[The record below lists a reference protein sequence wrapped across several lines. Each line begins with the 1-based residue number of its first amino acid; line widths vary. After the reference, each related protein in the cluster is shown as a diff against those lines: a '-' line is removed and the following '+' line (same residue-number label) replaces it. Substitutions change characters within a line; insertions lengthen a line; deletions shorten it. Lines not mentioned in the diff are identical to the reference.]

1 MSIKGTEN
9 PDSWEAIYQ
18 TKDAGWD
25 IKKPAP
31 PFVKL
36 MDDKPEWLS
45 PGNLINLGCGRG
57 HDAAFFAK
65 NQFKVSA
72 VDFAPSAIAGVKEY
86 SQELENLTP
95 ILGDILELPSE
106 LNNSFD
112 YVLEHTCF
120 CAIPTTKRQEYV
132 NAAFDLLKPKG
143 ILFGLFYRFDPAD
156 DKGPPFAISEEELR
170 KLFEPKFKI
179 FLWETP
185 NNSHGRRKN
194 RERLIAMRA
203 KK

>member
-9 PDSWEAIYQ
+9 PDTWEAIYQ
-18 TKDAGWD
+18 TNDAGWD

-31 PFVKL
+31 PFEEL
-36 MDDKPEWLS
+36 LERQPDWLTS
-45 PGNLINLGCGRG
+45 GELINLGCGRG
-57 HDAAFFAK
+57 HDAAFFAR
-65 NQFKVSA
+65 NEFNVTA
-72 VDFAPSAIAGVKEY
+72 VDFAPTAIAGVQEY
-86 SQELENLTP
+86 SESLTNLNP
-95 ILGDILELPSE
+95 LLGDILQLPSH
-106 LNNSFD
+106 LNDSFD

-120 CAIPTTKRQEYV
+120 CAIPTTKRQDYV
-132 NAAFDLLKPKG
+132 TAAFNLLKPEG

-170 KLFEPKFKI
+170 QLFEPKFDI

-185 NNSHGRRKN
+185 KNSHGRRKN